1 MTETN
6 PEFDLAALEEGS
18 EGWKS
23 LRSAYAK
30 QNARLKELE
39 TKETQ
44 RERAEQIGSTLKEKG
59 LDPAMAAIIPADAN
73 PTEWIDTYGHFLNT
87 GAATPQVP
95 ATPPTPQAPVV
106 VDNQDPAVNAEIDA
120 EAIAAAQMQAAEQTG
135 YATPEV
141 INAQMQE
148 LTKVKTEDDLIR
160 LIQQDGGFE
169 VH

>member
-23 LRSAYAK
+23 LRNAYAK
-30 QNARLKELE
+30 QANELKALKTE
-39 TKETQ
+39 KTQ

-87 GAATPQVP
+87 GAALPQVP

-160 LIQQDGGFE
+160 LIQQDGGFDL
-169 VH
+169 H

>member
-6 PEFDLAALEEGS
+6 PEFDLAAVEEGS
-18 EGWKS
+18 EGWRS
-23 LRSAYAK
+23 LRAAYAK
-30 QNARLKELE
+30 QAAKVKELE
-39 TKETQ
+39 TEKHQ

-73 PTEWIDTYGHFLNT
+73 PSEWIDTYGHFLNT
-87 GAATPQVP
+87 GAALPQVP

-106 VDNQDPAVNAEIDA
+106 VDNQDPAVNAEINA

-135 YATPEV
+135 YASPEI

-148 LTKVKTEDDLIR
+148 LSAVKTEDDLLK
-160 LIQQDGGFE
+160 LIQDAGGFDI
-169 VH
+169 H